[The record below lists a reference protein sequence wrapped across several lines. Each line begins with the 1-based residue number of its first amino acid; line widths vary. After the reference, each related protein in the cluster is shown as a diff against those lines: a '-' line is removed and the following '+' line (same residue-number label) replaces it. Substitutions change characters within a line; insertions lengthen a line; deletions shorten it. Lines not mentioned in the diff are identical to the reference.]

1 MKAHLFAII
10 FAGLLLPAVSQSQS
24 ITGIRML
31 PGCKAQVNNAN
42 TDMFGQGACVGAV
55 LTQLFNAYAARPD
68 TTGSCPPETVTAE
81 QGVRVVVAYLE
92 ANPQRLHESFNWL
105 VVYALQQAWP
115 CKK

>member
-1 MKAHLFAII
+1 MKAHLFAAF
-10 FAGLLLPAVSQSQS
+10 FAGLLLPAAAQSQT

-31 PGCKAQVNNAN
+31 PGCKANLNNAPA
-42 TDMFGQGACVGAV
+42 DMFAQGVCVGAIS
-55 LTQLFNAYAARPD
+55 TQMFNAYAARPD
-68 TTGSCPPETVTAE
+68 TTGSCPPETVTVE

-105 VVYALQQAWP
+105 VVHALRQAWP